1 MIFQGVDFPNEPGVY
16 VMQSNVGYYVGS
28 SENLA
33 LRRRLHESRLQRKSK
48 KLSKAW
54 VKNWE
59 EIKFVIW
66 HLAEVTETVKEARKR
81 EQEIL
86 DLVYGT
92 GFCLNSTSATGI
104 ARPKAK
110 PCYWNGKLYPSIS
123 SAANDSKLN
132 FQAIKK
138 GLEKKYLGDDDY
150 IQDLPIGLQMKCRN
164 EKIEFNG
171 KLFDSIQAACNH
183 SEWSRSMFYRAIT
196 IHGCK
201 TEDEINKVFG
211 VTWNDRN
218 YKNFQ
223 SAAEQSKLKSA
234 EIAKYYQLG
243 VRSDIEY
250 EKEKAKRI
258 REARVKSADVIRKK
272 LGKKTVWEG
281 VLFNSISEAYRSYD
295 NPRNITLTAF
305 SKYIKR
311 GWTCEADVKFKKR
324 GRKKR

>member
-1 MIFQGVDFPNEPGVY
+1 
-16 VMQSNVGYYVGS
+16 MQSNVGYYVGS

-66 HLAEVTETVKEARKR
+66 HLADVTETVKEARKR

-86 DLVYGT
+86 NLVYGT

-132 FQAIKK
+132 FHAIKK

-150 IQDLPIGLQMKCRN
+150 IRDLPIGLQMKCRN

-171 KLFDSIQAACNH
+171 KLFDSIKEACRH
-183 SEWSRSMFYRAIT
+183 SDWSLDMFRRAVIV
-196 IHGCK
+196 HGCK
-201 TEDEINKVFG
+201 SEGEINKVFG
-211 VTWNDRN
+211 VTWNGRN
-218 YKNFQ
+218 YRDFQ
-223 SAAEQSKLKSA
+223 RAAEQSQLKA
-234 EIAKYYQLG
+234 DQIGKYYQQG
-243 VRSDIEY
+243 VRSDDEY
-250 EKEKAKRI
+250 EAEKKKRI
-258 REARVKSADVIRKK
+258 NDAKKKSADSIREK
-272 LGKKTVWEG
+272 LGKNTVWEG